1 MLTFTKC
8 KKSHVLFIFKSCDT
22 HQILVGYHGKR
33 STVAFPKTEMPTL
46 VGKNMYGH
54 RRRAYLLAA
63 YLNEKVREED
73 PYGI

>member
-1 MLTFTKC
+1 
-8 KKSHVLFIFKSCDT
+8 
-22 HQILVGYHGKR
+22 
-33 STVAFPKTEMPTL
+33 MPTL

-54 RRRAYLLAA
+54 RRRVYLLAA